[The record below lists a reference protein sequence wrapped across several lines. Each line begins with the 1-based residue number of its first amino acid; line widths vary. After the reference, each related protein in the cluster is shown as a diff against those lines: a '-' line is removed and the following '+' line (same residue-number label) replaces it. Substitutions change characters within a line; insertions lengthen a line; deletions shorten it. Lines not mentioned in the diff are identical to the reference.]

1 MTDFERLLLAK
12 GDAQLISAF
21 VKDYYEIISE
31 DFKVSFDKYLAEVRE
46 QSDAKVKTSLSDL
59 EKVRQD
65 IKLMDMSI
73 SELLE
78 YHDGDTKL
86 KTRMLNA
93 LSNDFSTVGELLAPN
108 KSNVYVSQKI
118 GAKSISILVEC
129 LGEIGYKNKIN
140 QLTSNSKKSRY
151 N

>member
-78 YHDGDTKL
+78 YHEGATKL

-93 LSNDFSTVGELLAPN
+93 LSKDFSTVGELLVSN
-108 KSNVYVSQKI
+108 KSNVYVSPKI

>member
-12 GDAQLISAF
+12 GDAQLLSAF

-31 DFKVSFDKYLAEVRE
+31 DFKTSFDKYLAEVRE

-59 EKVRQD
+59 EKVGQD

-73 SELLE
+73 SELLK

-93 LSNDFSTVGELLAPN
+93 LSKDFSTVGELLASN
-108 KSNVYVSQKI
+108 KSNVYVSPQI
-118 GAKSISILVEC
+118 GAKSIFILEEC
-129 LGEIGYKNKIN
+129 LRKIGYKIED
-140 QLTSNSKKSRY
+140 
-151 N
+151 

>member
-1 MTDFERLLLAK
+1 MTEFERLLLAK

-31 DFKVSFDKYLAEVRE
+31 DFKTSFDKYLAEVRE

-59 EKVRQD
+59 EKVGQD

-93 LSNDFSTVGELLAPN
+93 LSKDFSTVGELLASN
-108 KSNVYVSQKI
+108 KSNVYVSPQI
-118 GAKSISILVEC
+118 GAKSIFILEEC
-129 LGEIGYKNKIN
+129 LRKIGYKLKD
-140 QLTSNSKKSRY
+140 
-151 N
+151 

>member
-12 GDAQLISAF
+12 GDAQLLSAF
-21 VKDYYEIISE
+21 VKGYYEIISE
-31 DFKVSFDKYLAEVRE
+31 DFKTSFDKYLAEVRE

-59 EKVRQD
+59 EKVGQD

-93 LSNDFSTVGELLAPN
+93 LSKDFSTVGELLASN
-108 KSNVYVSQKI
+108 KSNVYVRPQI
-118 GAKSISILVEC
+118 GAKSIFILEEC
-129 LGEIGYKNKIN
+129 LRKIGYKIKD
-140 QLTSNSKKSRY
+140 
-151 N
+151 

>member
-1 MTDFERLLLAK
+1 MTEFERLLLAK
-12 GDAQLISAF
+12 GDAQLLSAF

-31 DFKVSFDKYLAEVRE
+31 DFKTSFDKYLAEVRE

-59 EKVRQD
+59 EKVGQD

-93 LSNDFSTVGELLAPN
+93 LSKDFSTVGELLASN
-108 KSNVYVSQKI
+108 KSNVYVSPQI
-118 GAKSISILVEC
+118 GAKSIFILEEC
-129 LGEIGYKNKIN
+129 LRKIGYKIKD
-140 QLTSNSKKSRY
+140 
-151 N
+151 

>member
-1 MTDFERLLLAK
+1 MTEFERLLLAK

-31 DFKVSFDKYLAEVRE
+31 DFKTSFDKYLAEVRE

-59 EKVRQD
+59 EKVGQD

-93 LSNDFSTVGELLAPN
+93 LSKDFSTVGELLASN
-108 KSNVYVSQKI
+108 KSNVYVSPQI
-118 GAKSISILVEC
+118 GAKSIFILEEC
-129 LGEIGYKNKIN
+129 LRKIGYKIKD
-140 QLTSNSKKSRY
+140 
-151 N
+151 

>member
-31 DFKVSFDKYLAEVRE
+31 DFKTSFDKYLAEVRE

-59 EKVRQD
+59 EKVGQD

-93 LSNDFSTVGELLAPN
+93 LSKDFSTVGELLASN
-108 KSNVYVSQKI
+108 KSNVYVSPQI
-118 GAKSISILVEC
+118 GAKSIFILEEC
-129 LGEIGYKNKIN
+129 LRKIGYKIED
-140 QLTSNSKKSRY
+140 
-151 N
+151 

>member
-1 MTDFERLLLAK
+1 MTNFERLLLAK

-31 DFKVSFDKYLAEVRE
+31 DFKTSFDKYLAEVRE

-59 EKVRQD
+59 EKVGQD

-93 LSNDFSTVGELLAPN
+93 LSKDFSTVGELLASN
-108 KSNVYVSQKI
+108 KSNVYVSPQI
-118 GAKSISILVEC
+118 GAKSIFILEEC
-129 LGEIGYKNKIN
+129 LRKIGYKIED
-140 QLTSNSKKSRY
+140 
-151 N
+151 

>member
-1 MTDFERLLLAK
+1 MTNFERLLLAK

-31 DFKVSFDKYLAEVRE
+31 DFKTSFDKYLAEVRE

-59 EKVRQD
+59 EKVGQD
-65 IKLMDMSI
+65 IKLMDKSI

-93 LSNDFSTVGELLAPN
+93 LSKDFSTVGELLASN
-108 KSNVYVSQKI
+108 KSNVYVSPQI
-118 GAKSISILVEC
+118 GAKSIFILEEC
-129 LGEIGYKNKIN
+129 LRKIGYKIED
-140 QLTSNSKKSRY
+140 
-151 N
+151 